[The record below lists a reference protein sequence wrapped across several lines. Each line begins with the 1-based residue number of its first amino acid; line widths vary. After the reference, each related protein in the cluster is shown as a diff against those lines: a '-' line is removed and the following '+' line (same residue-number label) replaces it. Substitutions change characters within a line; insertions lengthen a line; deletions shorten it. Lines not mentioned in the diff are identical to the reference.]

1 MHVGLFYT
9 LVKAFDLHNL
19 DSNLN
24 KLIKENKN
32 MGAGMIKGDVE
43 QIQQSAT
50 KLGDFSTELNDTLT
64 RLRGTVDDISAI
76 TYGTASETLTSTY
89 YQLDNDL
96 KTYVTELETLS
107 KNVMTSS
114 NNLESIDEAA
124 SSGLSYN

>member
-1 MHVGLFYT
+1 
-9 LVKAFDLHNL
+9 
-19 DSNLN
+19 
-24 KLIKENKN
+24 
-32 MGAGMIKGDVE
+32 
-43 QIQQSAT
+43 
-50 KLGDFSTELNDTLT
+50 
-64 RLRGTVDDISAI
+64 DDISAI

-124 SSGLSYN
+124 TSGLSYN

>member
-1 MHVGLFYT
+1 
-9 LVKAFDLHNL
+9 
-19 DSNLN
+19 
-24 KLIKENKN
+24 

-89 YQLDNDL
+89 YQLDTDL
-96 KTYVTELETLS
+96 KTYVDCALEDGRYIRIYY
-107 KNVMTSS
+107 TSMDYPATIYD
-114 NNLESIDEAA
+114 EPIDDLFEGITYA
-124 SSGLSYN
+124 G

>member
-1 MHVGLFYT
+1 MHVGLFNT
-9 LVKAFDLHNL
+9 LVKAFGLHNL

>member
-1 MHVGLFYT
+1 
-9 LVKAFDLHNL
+9 
-19 DSNLN
+19 
-24 KLIKENKN
+24 

-124 SSGLSYN
+124 TSGLSYN

>member
-1 MHVGLFYT
+1 
-9 LVKAFDLHNL
+9 
-19 DSNLN
+19 
-24 KLIKENKN
+24 

>member
-1 MHVGLFYT
+1 
-9 LVKAFDLHNL
+9 
-19 DSNLN
+19 
-24 KLIKENKN
+24 

-89 YQLDNDL
+89 YQLDKDL
-96 KTYVTELETLS
+96 QTYVTELETLS